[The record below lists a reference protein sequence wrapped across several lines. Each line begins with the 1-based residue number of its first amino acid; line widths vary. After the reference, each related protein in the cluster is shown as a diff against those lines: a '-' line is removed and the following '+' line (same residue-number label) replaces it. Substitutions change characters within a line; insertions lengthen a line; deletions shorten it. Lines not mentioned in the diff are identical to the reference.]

1 MKELENVGL
10 KWDLI
15 LKPHI
20 EQIQKQNPDM
30 NIKSLFTPLISMLN
44 SNRIP
49 SRVILSAGKVM
60 AYAYVLPAMGIRDRN
75 IASIGFI
82 EEDDSNRSRGESLLK
97 WLEGESSRERKLLIL
112 DGLYNSSFL
121 DVSLREIGFHRST
134 RIKMIGHIDNV
145 LEKLSHYNFEEIEM
159 STEIL
164 HSSDVNPEALS
175 EIQYGA
181 YSESPDRVLLILEN
195 EKNITFEILLSGYYG
210 KILTSSSIIL
220 VNRSGIVGSITV
232 SDGSEEI
239 IGKNIPLIVDFFTSK
254 IERSKGYG
262 IYILKKSLESLKLLG
277 YKEVQLWVNQESSAY
292 QYYLKRGFNKTGEEN
307 TTYWKDYRSIK
318 N

>member
-20 EQIQKQNPDM
+20 EQIQNQNPGM
-30 NIKSLFTPLISMLN
+30 NVKSLFNPLISMLN

-60 AYAYVLPAMGIRDRN
+60 GYAYVLPAMGIRDRN
-75 IASIGFI
+75 IASLGFM
-82 EEDDSNRSRGESLLK
+82 EDDDSNRSRGESLLK
-97 WLEGESSRERKLLIL
+97 WLESESSRENKLLIL

-121 DVSLREIGFHRST
+121 DDSMNKMGFHKSSRVKMMG
-134 RIKMIGHIDNV
+134 RIDEI
-145 LEKLSHYNFEEIEM
+145 LESVSHYNFHEIEM
-159 STEIL
+159 STEVL

-175 EIQYGA
+175 EIEYTA
-181 YSESPDRVLLILEN
+181 YSESPDKVLLILEN
-195 EKNITFEILLSGYYG
+195 GRNITFEILMSGYYG

-220 VNRSGIVGSITV
+220 VSKDGILGSIIV

-239 IGKNIPLIVDFFTSK
+239 IGKNIPLIVDFFTSE
-254 IERSKGYG
+254 IERNKGYG
-262 IYILKKSLESLKLLG
+262 AFILKKSLESLKLLG
-277 YKEVQLWVNQESSAY
+277 YKEVQLWVNQYSNAY
-292 QYYLKRGFNKTGEEN
+292 QYYIKRGFNKTGEEN
-307 TTYWKDYRSIK
+307 TTYWKDFRLIK